1 MEGCGL
7 LYKGDHRFV
16 VLLGFRTVEGVV
28 TRSRERGSVYYDG
41 SGLER
46 GKWDMIGDC
55 GAAVSRGGVLGT
67 SLDIKSLAKES

>member
-1 MEGCGL
+1 
-7 LYKGDHRFV
+7 
-16 VLLGFRTVEGVV
+16 
-28 TRSRERGSVYYDG
+28 VYYDG

-67 SLDIKSLAKES
+67 SLDMKSLAKES